1 MFGGGTDTS
10 SITIEWALAELLANH
25 DKLDRIQ
32 EELKK
37 VVGNSRLVE
46 ISDIPKLPYLSAVVK
61 ETMRLHPVLPLLIPH
76 EAIQSCTLDGY
87 EILQGTQVFIN
98 VWAIGRA
105 PEVWKNALIFQP
117 ERFLESNISVQRQ
130 HFGFLPFGSGRRICP
145 AWMLGLLTVELIL
158 ANLVQTIDLKASDK
172 PQLTESRENVIM
184 TLKTPLSLK
193 ACRKAPTQLYMN
205 L

>member
-32 EELKK
+32 EELMK
-37 VVGNSRLVE
+37 VVGNNRLVE

-61 ETMRLHPVLPLLIPH
+61 ETMRLHPALPLLIPH
-76 EAIQSCTLDGY
+76 EAIQSCTANGY

-105 PEVWKNALIFQP
+105 PEVWENALTFYP
-117 ERFLESNISVQRQ
+117 ERFLESNISGQSQ
-130 HFGFLPFGSGRRICP
+130 HFGFLPFGSGRRMCP
-145 AWMLGLLTVELIL
+145 GWMLGSLTVELIL
-158 ANLVQTIDLKASDK
+158 ANLVHTIDLKASDK
-172 PQLTESRENVIM
+172 PQLKESPETVIM

-193 ACRKAPTQLYMN
+193 VCPKAPAQLCIN